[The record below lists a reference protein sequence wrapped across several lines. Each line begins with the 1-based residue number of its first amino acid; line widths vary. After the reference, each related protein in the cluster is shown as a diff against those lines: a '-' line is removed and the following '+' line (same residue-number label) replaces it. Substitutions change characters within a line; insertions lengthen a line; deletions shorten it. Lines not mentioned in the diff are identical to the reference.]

1 MGELVVTWVDVK
13 AMSSSARSSSTRLQK
28 TGEIRPSESKER
40 WVPRLCTLEGFGED
54 IHDRSGVDVRGLEP
68 LTRLRVRT
76 HNSLY
81 QLTVLSPGESTV
93 LIQGGRFFAEPVE
106 ASLGGS
112 SYGGCMLK
120 TRWIGLGMRMEI
132 HGQDSHIVTS
142 PVRSVQ
148 AEDDSSL
155 PGPF

>member
-1 MGELVVTWVDVK
+1 MVTSLDVK
-13 AMSSSARSSSTRLQK
+13 GMKVHVRSSSTRIRN
-28 TGEIRPSESKER
+28 TREIRPSESKER

-54 IHDRSGVDVRGLEP
+54 IHDRSGVDVRGLLP

-76 HNSLY
+76 LNSLY

-93 LIQGGRFFAEPVE
+93 LIQGGRFFTEPVQ

-132 HGQDSHIVTS
+132 YGENRHIVTS

>member
-1 MGELVVTWVDVK
+1 MDL
-13 AMSSSARSSSTRLQK
+13 
-28 TGEIRPSESKER
+28 SE
-40 WVPRLCTLEGFGED
+40 
-54 IHDRSGVDVRGLEP
+54 LEP
-68 LTRLRVRT
+68 LTRLKVRT
-76 HNSLY
+76 HYTLY
-81 QLTVLSPGESTV
+81 QLIVLSPWESRV

-132 HGQDSHIVTS
+132 YGEEGHIVTS
-142 PVRSVQ
+142 PVRSVET
-148 AEDDSSL
+148 EDDSSL

>member
-1 MGELVVTWVDVK
+1 
-13 AMSSSARSSSTRLQK
+13 MSSPARSASTRIRIRN
-28 TGEIRPSESKER
+28 TSENRPSESQES
-40 WVPRLCTLEGFGED
+40 WVPRLCTLEGFRED
-54 IHDRSGVDVRGLEP
+54 VHSGTGVDVRGLVP

-81 QLTVLSPGESTV
+81 QVTVISPGESTV
-93 LIQGGRFFAEPVE
+93 LIQGGQFFAEPVQ

-112 SYGGCMLK
+112 SYGGSMLK

-132 HGQDSHIVTS
+132 YGEEGLIVTS
-142 PVRSVQ
+142 PVRSVE
-148 AEDDSSL
+148 AEDDSDL

>member
-1 MGELVVTWVDVK
+1 
-13 AMSSSARSSSTRLQK
+13 MSSSARSSSTRIRK
-28 TGEIRPSESKER
+28 TVEVRPSETKER

-54 IHDRSGVDVRGLEP
+54 TNDRSGIDVRWLEP

-93 LIQGGRFFAEPVE
+93 LIQGGRFFTEPVQ

-112 SYGGCMLK
+112 SFGGCMLK

-132 HGQDSHIVTS
+132 YGEEGHIVTS

>member
-1 MGELVVTWVDVK
+1 
-13 AMSSSARSSSTRLQK
+13 MSSSARTASTRIPE
-28 TGEIRPSESKER
+28 TDEIRSSESKER

-54 IHDRSGVDVRGLEP
+54 THDRSGIDVRELEP

-81 QLTVLSPGESTV
+81 QLTVLSPGDSTV
-93 LIQGGRFFAEPVE
+93 IIQGGQFFTEPVQ

-112 SYGGCMLK
+112 SFGGCMLK

-132 HGQDSHIVTS
+132 YGEEGHIVTS

>member
-1 MGELVVTWVDVK
+1 MGELVVSSLDVHGMK
-13 AMSSSARSSSTRLQK
+13 ERARTGSTRISK
-28 TGEIRPSESKER
+28 TLEVRRSESEER
-40 WVPRLCTLEGFGED
+40 WVPRICTLEGFGED
-54 IHDRSGVDVRGLEP
+54 TQGGSGVDVRWLEP

-93 LIQGGRFFAEPVE
+93 LIQGGQFFTEPVE

-132 HGQDSHIVTS
+132 YGEEGHIVTS
-142 PVRSVQ
+142 PVRSVE

-155 PGPF
+155 PVF

>member
-1 MGELVVTWVDVK
+1 MKVH
-13 AMSSSARSSSTRLQK
+13 ARTKLKRTRETL
-28 TGEIRPSESKER
+28 GIRRSESKER
-40 WVPRLCTLEGFGED
+40 WVPRVCTLEGFGED
-54 IHDRSGVDVRGLEP
+54 TQSGSGIDVRGLEP

-93 LIQGGRFFAEPVE
+93 LIQGGQFFTEPVE

-132 HGQDSHIVTS
+132 YGDAGHIVTS
-142 PVRSVQ
+142 PVRSVH

>member
-1 MGELVVTWVDVK
+1 MVISLDVND
-13 AMSSSARSSSTRLQK
+13 MNLHARSRSRLIPNPR
-28 TGEIRPSESKER
+28 EIRPSVSNER
-40 WVPRLCTLEGFGED
+40 WLPRLCTLEGFREEV
-54 IHDRSGVDVRGLEP
+54 DRRGGMDLSELEP
-68 LTRLRVRT
+68 LTRLKVRT
-76 HNSLY
+76 HYTLY
-81 QLTVLSPGESTV
+81 QLIVLSPWESRV

-132 HGQDSHIVTS
+132 YGEDGHIVTS

-148 AEDDSSL
+148 AEDEASL

>member
-1 MGELVVTWVDVK
+1 MNLH
-13 AMSSSARSSSTRLQK
+13 ARSSSTRIRN
-28 TGEIRPSESKER
+28 TREIRPSESKQG
-40 WVPRLCTLEGFGED
+40 WLPRLCTLEGFRED
-54 IHDRSGVDVRGLEP
+54 IHSRSGVDVRELLP

-81 QLTVLSPGESTV
+81 QLTVLSPGELRV

-112 SYGGCMLK
+112 SYGGSMLK

-132 HGQDSHIVTS
+132 YGEDGPVVTS

-148 AEDDSSL
+148 AERRL
-155 PGPF
+155 

>member
-1 MGELVVTWVDVK
+1 
-13 AMSSSARSSSTRLQK
+13 MSTHAGTRSSYHQESRETCAPAK
-28 TGEIRPSESKER
+28 SKER
-40 WVPRLCTLEGFGED
+40 WLPRRCTLEGFGEEA
-54 IHDRSGVDVRGLEP
+54 DRCGGMDVSELEP
-68 LTRLRVRT
+68 LTRLKVRT
-76 HNSLY
+76 HNTLY
-81 QLTVLSPGESTV
+81 QLTVLNPWESRV
-93 LIQGGRFFAEPVE
+93 LVQGGRFFAEPAE
-106 ASLGGS
+106 ANLCGS

-132 HGQDSHIVTS
+132 YGKDGPIGTS

>member
-1 MGELVVTWVDVK
+1 MDV
-13 AMSSSARSSSTRLQK
+13 
-28 TGEIRPSESKER
+28 SE
-40 WVPRLCTLEGFGED
+40 
-54 IHDRSGVDVRGLEP
+54 LEP
-68 LTRLRVRT
+68 LTRLKVRT
-76 HNSLY
+76 HNTLY
-81 QLTVLSPGESTV
+81 QLIVLSPWESRV

-106 ASLGGS
+106 ASFGGS
-112 SYGGCMLK
+112 SFGGSMLK

-132 HGQDSHIVTS
+132 YGEDSHIVTS

>member
-1 MGELVVTWVDVK
+1 MREL
-13 AMSSSARSSSTRLQK
+13 L
-28 TGEIRPSESKER
+28 
-40 WVPRLCTLEGFGED
+40 
-54 IHDRSGVDVRGLEP
+54 P
-68 LTRLRVRT
+68 LTKLRVRT

-93 LIQGGRFFAEPVE
+93 LIQGGQFFAEPVE

-120 TRWIGLGMRMEI
+120 THWIGLGMRMEI
-132 HGQDSHIVTS
+132 YGEDSHIVTS
-142 PVRSVQ
+142 PVRSVE

>member
-1 MGELVVTWVDVK
+1 MKER
-13 AMSSSARSSSTRLQK
+13 ASTRIGK
-28 TGEIRPSESKER
+28 TLEKRPSESKER
-40 WVPRLCTLEGFGED
+40 WVPRICTLEGFGED
-54 IHDRSGVDVRGLEP
+54 TQDGSGVDVRWLEP

-93 LIQGGRFFAEPVE
+93 IIQGGQFFTEPVQ

-132 HGQDSHIVTS
+132 YGEQGHIVTS
-142 PVRSVQ
+142 PVRSVET
-148 AEDDSSL
+148 EDDSSL

>member
-1 MGELVVTWVDVK
+1 MNLH
-13 AMSSSARSSSTRLQK
+13 ACSRSRR
-28 TGEIRPSESKER
+28 IRNPRTIRSFESNEG
-40 WVPRLCTLEGFGED
+40 WVPRVCTLEGFRED
-54 IHDRSGVDVRGLEP
+54 THSRSGVDVRELLP

-81 QLTVLSPGESTV
+81 ELTVLSPGESTV
-93 LIQGGRFFAEPVE
+93 LIQGGQFFGQPVE

-112 SYGGCMLK
+112 SFGGSMLK
-120 TRWIGLGMRMEI
+120 TRWIGIGMRMEI
-132 HGQDSHIVTS
+132 FGEDSHIVTS

>member
-1 MGELVVTWVDVK
+1 MLDVK
-13 AMSSSARSSSTRLQK
+13 GMNSHARSSSTRIRN
-28 TGEIRPSESKER
+28 TREIRPESKQR
-40 WVPRLCTLEGFGED
+40 WLLRLCTLEGFGED
-54 IHDRSGVDVRGLEP
+54 IHGRSGVDVRGLLP

-76 HNSLY
+76 HNTLY
-81 QLTVLSPGESTV
+81 QLIVLSPWESRV

-106 ASLGGS
+106 ASFGGS

-120 TRWIGLGMRMEI
+120 THWIGLGMRMEI
-132 HGQDSHIVTS
+132 YGEDSHIVTF

>member
-1 MGELVVTWVDVK
+1 MVISLD
-13 AMSSSARSSSTRLQK
+13 ANDMNLHARSRSRRIRNARES
-28 TGEIRPSESKER
+28 RPSESKER
-40 WVPRLCTLEGFGED
+40 LIPRLCTLEGFREEV
-54 IHDRSGVDVRGLEP
+54 DRRGGMDLSELEP
-68 LTRLRVRT
+68 LTRLKVRT
-76 HNSLY
+76 HYTLY
-81 QLTVLSPGESTV
+81 QLIVLSPWESRV

-132 HGQDSHIVTS
+132 YGEDGHIVTS

-148 AEDDSSL
+148 VEDESSL

>member
-1 MGELVVTWVDVK
+1 MN
-13 AMSSSARSSSTRLQK
+13 SHARSSSTRIRN
-28 TGEIRPSESKER
+28 TREIRRSESKER
-40 WVPRLCTLEGFGED
+40 WLPRLCTLEGFGEE
-54 IHDRSGVDVRGLEP
+54 IRSRSGVDVRQLEP

-76 HNSLY
+76 HNTLY
-81 QLTVLSPGESTV
+81 QLTVLSPWESRV
-93 LIQGGRFFAEPVE
+93 LIQGGQFFAEPAE

-112 SYGGCMLK
+112 SFGGCMLK
-120 TRWIGLGMRMEI
+120 MRWIGLGMRMEI
-132 HGQDSHIVTS
+132 YGKDGPIVTS

>member
-1 MGELVVTWVDVK
+1 MREL
-13 AMSSSARSSSTRLQK
+13 L
-28 TGEIRPSESKER
+28 
-40 WVPRLCTLEGFGED
+40 
-54 IHDRSGVDVRGLEP
+54 P

-81 QLTVLSPGESTV
+81 QLTVLSPGESRV
-93 LIQGGRFFAEPVE
+93 LVQGGQFFAEPVE

-112 SYGGCMLK
+112 SFGGCMLK
-120 TRWIGLGMRMEI
+120 THWIGLGMRMEI
-132 HGQDSHIVTS
+132 YGEDSHIVTS

>member
-1 MGELVVTWVDVK
+1 MLDVK
-13 AMSSSARSSSTRLQK
+13 GMNSHARSRLTR
-28 TGEIRPSESKER
+28 IRNPRETRPAESQQG
-40 WVPRLCTLEGFGED
+40 WVPRLCTLEGFRED
-54 IHDRSGVDVRGLEP
+54 IHDRSGIDVRELLR

-76 HNSLY
+76 HNTFY
-81 QLTVLSPGESTV
+81 QLIVLSPWKSRV

-120 TRWIGLGMRMEI
+120 THWIGLGMLMEI
-132 HGQDSHIVTS
+132 YGEEIHIVTS
-142 PVRSVQ
+142 PVRSVE

>member
-1 MGELVVTWVDVK
+1 MNSH
-13 AMSSSARSSSTRLQK
+13 APSSSTRIRN
-28 TGEIRPSESKER
+28 TGEIRPSESKQH
-40 WVPRLCTLEGFGED
+40 WLPRLCTLEGFREEV
-54 IHDRSGVDVRGLEP
+54 DRRGGMDLSELEP
-68 LTRLRVRT
+68 LTRLKVRT
-76 HNSLY
+76 HNTLY
-81 QLTVLSPGESTV
+81 QLIVLSPWESRV
-93 LIQGGRFFAEPVE
+93 LMQGGRFFAEPVE

-148 AEDDSSL
+148 VEDDSSL

>member
-1 MGELVVTWVDVK
+1 MKVL
-13 AMSSSARSSSTRLQK
+13 ARSKSRRIRK
-28 TGEIRPSESKER
+28 TSESRPSGSEQR
-40 WVPRLCTLEGFGED
+40 WVPRRCTLEGFGED
-54 IHDRSGVDVRGLEP
+54 ILSRFGVDVRGLEP

-81 QLTVLSPGESTV
+81 RLTVLSPGESRV
-93 LIQGGRFFAEPVE
+93 LIQGGQFFAEPVE

-132 HGQDSHIVTS
+132 YGEDGHIVTS
-142 PVRSVQ
+142 PVHSVE